1 MKKMLL
7 HSCCGPCSTAVI
19 EKLIDEFDLVVYY
32 YNPNIFPK
40 EEYFHRL
47 QEQKR
52 FLKQKYGDKIALIEG
67 EWDCETFRNISKGLE
82 LEKEGGSRCA
92 ICFRMRLEGTAKFAK
107 ENGFDIFT
115 TTLSVSPYK
124 NHNLLNEI
132 GNELSI
138 KYQVEYYNANFKKN
152 DGYKRSVELSKSFD
166 LYRQNY
172 CGCEFSFKS
181 LTGE

>member
-19 EKLIDEFDLVVYY
+19 EKLLEEYNITVYY
-32 YNPNIFPK
+32 YNPNIYPYD
-40 EEYFHRL
+40 EYLHRL

-52 FLKQKYGDKIALIEG
+52 FLKEKYGKKIKLIEG
-67 EWDCETFRNISKGLE
+67 EWGCEKFNKLASGLE

-92 ICFRMRLEGTAKFAK
+92 ICFNMRLEQTAKFAV

-124 NHNLLNEI
+124 NHLLLNDI
-132 GNELSI
+132 GQKLSN
-138 KYQVEYYNANFKKN
+138 KYKVEYLPANFKKN
-152 DGYKRSVELSKSFD
+152 DGYLRSIKLSKEYE
-166 LYRQNY
+166 LYRQDY
-172 CGCEFSFKS
+172 CGCEFSLKNK
-181 LTGE
+181 